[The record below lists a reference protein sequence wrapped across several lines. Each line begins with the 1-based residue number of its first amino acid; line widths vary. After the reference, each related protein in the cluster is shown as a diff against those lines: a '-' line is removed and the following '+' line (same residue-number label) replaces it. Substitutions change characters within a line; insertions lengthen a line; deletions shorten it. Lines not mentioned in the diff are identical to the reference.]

1 MSLQII
7 SKAEAARMPIAQLR
21 ALHHLLAEELANS
34 ECGSELAQAIA
45 HNLHIVMN
53 ELAGRNRLSR
63 LPRL

>member
-21 ALHHLLAEELANS
+21 ALHQLLSEELANS

-45 HNLHIVMN
+45 QNLHIVMN
-53 ELAGRNRLSR
+53 ELTARNRLSR
-63 LPRL
+63 YPRR